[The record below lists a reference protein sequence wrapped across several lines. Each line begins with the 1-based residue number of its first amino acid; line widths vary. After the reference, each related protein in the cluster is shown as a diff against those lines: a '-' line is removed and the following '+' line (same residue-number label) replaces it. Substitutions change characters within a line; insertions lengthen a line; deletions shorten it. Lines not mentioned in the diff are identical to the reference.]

1 MQAFDTSA
9 LESEGIPS
17 RSAFRR
23 GIRIAAWA
31 LVVACGLAVLLFL
44 VLHVVPAA
52 GAAGGC
58 GGA

>member
-1 MQAFDTSA
+1 MFGTTA
-9 LESEGIPS
+9 LESEGIPP

-23 GIRIAAWA
+23 SIRIVAWA
-31 LVVACGLAVLLFL
+31 LGIAGGLAVLLFL